1 MKVENLSPWLR
12 RTLTTLF
19 FVVCFIY
26 FFLFCRYHLAYQ
38 EQVQLFMLDKGYFL
52 PFLSHPGGLMQYFS
66 AFLIQFYL
74 YPWLAAL
81 VVTLSAFGVFLA
93 SRLFLNRIGMRGL
106 LWALLPPLFIIAL
119 QVHHSY
125 HVESTIA
132 FLLVVLYASLH
143 FSLTN
148 SILKYLY
155 STAGWALLYVITGAY
170 AFIANIAI
178 VLFEIFYRKSPVYSP
193 SVILILVTGGLAP
206 ILAARFLWY
215 INPVETWTALLPL
228 NIHTSARFA
237 LYALMLWFPV
247 LMTMHAIIDRMNQT
261 FGKSIVIHKWQSALA
276 GCIVI
281 ILSGWWIQKKAYDAK
296 TEILLGIDHS
306 IQQHD
311 WSMALR
317 LSSMYPGSNRMVTYF
332 TNMALYEK
340 GWLGDRMF
348 NYRQMGSQG
357 LYLNWKNTN
366 LASFF
371 GSELYYRLSYTNEA
385 FRWAFETM
393 VSDGL
398 NPRCVKQLA
407 LTSIINGD
415 KPIAMKY
422 LDLLE
427 KTIFYRNWALTY
439 KASLTDTGS
448 PGLDPELAAR
458 MHLSI
463 RQDFWAD
470 DSHFDVLM
478 STLLND
484 HPDNRMAFEYYM
496 ASQLLDL
503 NYSGFA
509 SNLVHLK
516 DFGYFR
522 IPQTYEEALLIY
534 MALYKK
540 NAIPAGY
547 TISDKTRVRFAN
559 YMHALSQYG
568 NDRRAAAK
576 ALFKQ
581 YGKTFW
587 YYASFEKGK

>member
-1 MKVENLSPWLR
+1 MKVENMSPWLR
-12 RTLTTLF
+12 WTLTTLF
-19 FVVCFIY
+19 FVVCYFY
-26 FFLFCRYHLAYQ
+26 FFFFCRYHLAYQ

-52 PFLSHPGGLMQYFS
+52 SFLSQPGGLMQYFS

-93 SRLFLNRIGMRGL
+93 SRMFLKRIGMPGL
-106 LWALLPPLFIIAL
+106 LWALLPPLFIAA
-119 QVHHSY
+119 QQGHHTY
-125 HVESTIA
+125 LVGSTIA
-132 FLLVVLYASLH
+132 FMLVVFYASLY
-143 FSLTN
+143 FSLAN
-148 SILKYLY
+148 SIFRYVY
-155 STAGWALLYVITGAY
+155 STAGWSLLYVITGAY
-170 AFIANIAI
+170 AFIAIAAI
-178 VLFEIFYRKSPVYSP
+178 VLYEIFYRRSPVYAP

-215 INPVETWTALLPL
+215 SNPAETWANLLPL

-237 LYALMLWFPV
+237 MYALILWFPV
-247 LMTMHAIIDRMNQT
+247 IMTLHVRIARMTHQ

-276 GCIVI
+276 GCMVI
-281 ILSGWWIQKKAYDAK
+281 ILAGWWIQKKAYDAK

-311 WSMALR
+311 WSMALK
-317 LSSMYPGSNRMVTYF
+317 LSSRYPGSNRMVTYF

-385 FRWAFETM
+385 FRWAFEAM
-393 VSDGL
+393 VSEGL
-398 NPRCVKQLA
+398 NPRSLKQLA

-415 KPIAMKY
+415 RPVAMKY

-427 KTIFYRNWALTY
+427 KTIFYRNWALKY
-439 KASLTDTGS
+439 KAYLQDTGS
-448 PGLDPELAAR
+448 LAMDPELAAR

-463 RQDFWAD
+463 GQDFWAD
-470 DSHFDVLM
+470 DSHFDALM
-478 STLLND
+478 STLLDN

-509 SNLVHLK
+509 SNLTRLK
-516 DFGYFR
+516 EFGYFR
-522 IPQTYEEALLIY
+522 IPRTYEEALLIY

-540 NAIPAGY
+540 NAIPYGY

-559 YMHALSQYG
+559 YMRALSQYG

-576 ALFKQ
+576 ALFNQ
-581 YGKTFW
+581 YGNTFW